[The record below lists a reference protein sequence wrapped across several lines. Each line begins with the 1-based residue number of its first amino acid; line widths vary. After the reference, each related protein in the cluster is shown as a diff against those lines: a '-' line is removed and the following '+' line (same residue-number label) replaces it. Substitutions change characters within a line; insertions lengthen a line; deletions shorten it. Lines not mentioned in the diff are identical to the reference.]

1 MPTKTLTVLLPAEV
15 LDKVDEHARTQCLS
29 RSAAVRL
36 ILLEE
41 IKRRRYDKDGEA
53 PEAAA

>member
-41 IKRRRYDKDGEA
+41 LKRRRYDKDGEQT
-53 PEAAA
+53 EAAA

>member
-41 IKRRRYDKDGEA
+41 LKRRRYDKDGEQT
-53 PEAAA
+53 EAAV

>member
-15 LDKVDEHARTQCLS
+15 LDKVDEHARSLCLS

-41 IKRRRYDKDGEA
+41 MKRRSNEILNA
-53 PEAAA
+53 LPEVAA